1 MRQELIGFLQ
11 NQKKQLSDVRNIV
24 LYVFAL
30 LVLAITWS
38 TIKAIQANYELQK
51 QISEIA
57 QQNQV
62 LSLENQ
68 NKALKNKYYET
79 DAFLDLAAR
88 QNLGLAA
95 PGEKVL
101 IVPSAVAMKF
111 VDRSVI
117 ASTKPQTT
125 TPDTRSKYE
134 KNIEAWRDFMLGRK
148 S

>member
-134 KNIEAWRDFMLGRK
+134 KNIEAWRDFILGRK

>member
-62 LSLENQ
+62 LFLENQ

-134 KNIEAWRDFMLGRK
+134 KNIEAWRDFILGRK